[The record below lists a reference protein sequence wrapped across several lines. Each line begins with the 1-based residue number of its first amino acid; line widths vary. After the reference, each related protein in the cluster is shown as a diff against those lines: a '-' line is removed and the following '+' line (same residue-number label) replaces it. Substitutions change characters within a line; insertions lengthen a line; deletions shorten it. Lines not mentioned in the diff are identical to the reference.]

1 VVFTLLL
8 PYDATQSGR
17 TADSGKPAT
26 EDGGVAWQRLAAPP
40 LALGPAS
47 DDPSPG
53 HLVTCGGWKEPPI
66 TARSE
71 RIPAR
76 SDGDSSAAA
85 GCGDGEQ
92 RVQEVCVGWVE
103 EPVQE
108 AARVLSYEQAASG
121 CVSCLEEGEEELTFR
136 PACKREGGNNLCGQL
151 CCWPFGPGRGIER
164 GTELLFF

>member
-1 VVFTLLL
+1 MRWLEG
-8 PYDATQSGR
+8 A
-17 TADSGKPAT
+17 ADHGEVG
-26 EDGGVAWQRLAAPP
+26 EDTREERRGQQRSGGVRGRGAAHV
-40 LALGPAS
+40 AVA
-47 DDPSPG
+47 
-53 HLVTCGGWKEPPI
+53 CRGG
-66 TARSE
+66 R
-71 RIPAR
+71 
-76 SDGDSSAAA
+76 
-85 GCGDGEQ
+85 
-92 RVQEVCVGWVE
+92 QEVCVGWVE